1 MGEPA
6 VKYTFTVEEYLER
19 EKTSLV
25 KHEYHEG
32 EIFAMAGGT
41 PRHSRLAAN
50 AGRVLGNALAGRDCF
65 EYNRDLQ
72 LATSRRKYV
81 YADASVVC
89 GPPTT
94 FEENPQAVNNFVL
107 VVEVLSPDT
116 ASYDKGAKFMR
127 YGLIPSFREYV
138 LIEQAYPFVEVRTK
152 TADGTWAIQGYE
164 DLSETVE
171 LHSTG
176 IQLSMRE
183 LYDGVVFDANSAE
196 EWLTKKGLPGG

>member
-1 MGEPA
+1 MEAPA
-6 VKYTFTVEEYLER
+6 VKHPFTVAEYLER

-41 PRHSRLAAN
+41 PRHSLLGAN
-50 AGRVLGNALAGRDCF
+50 AGRALGNALAGKDCF
-65 EYNRDLQ
+65 DYNSDLQ

-89 GPPTT
+89 GSPTT
-94 FEENPQAVNNFVL
+94 FEENPQGVNNFIL

-127 YGLIPSFREYV
+127 YSLIPSFQEYV
-138 LIEQAYPFVEVRTK
+138 LIEQAFPFVEVRTK
-152 TADGTWAIQGYE
+152 TADGTWDIRAYE
-164 DLSETVE
+164 ALDETVE
-171 LHSTG
+171 LQS
-176 IQLSMRE
+176 IDVRLSMQD
-183 LYDGVVFDANSAE
+183 LYRGAVFDANSAE
-196 EWLTKKGLPGG
+196 EWFNRNQS

>member
-1 MGEPA
+1 MEAPA
-6 VKYTFTVEEYLER
+6 VKHPFTVEEYLER

-50 AGRVLGNALAGRDCF
+50 AGRVLGNALAGKGCF
-65 EYNRDLQ
+65 EYNSDLQ

-89 GPPTT
+89 RPPTT

-107 VVEVLSPDT
+107 VVEVLSPDM

-127 YGLIPSFREYV
+127 YGLIPSFQEYV
-138 LIEQAYPFVEVRTK
+138 LIEQAFPFVEVRTK
-152 TADGTWAIQGYE
+152 TADGTWAIRAYE
-164 DLSETVE
+164 TLTDTVE
-171 LHSTG
+171 LHAIG
-176 IQLSMRE
+176 IRLSMQD
-183 LYDGVVFDANSAE
+183 LYSGVVFDANSAE
-196 EWLTKKGLPGG
+196 EWFNRYQS